1 MWNNTILQKK
11 HQNSL
16 KSRNTIKTFY
26 IDRPPVHLECAVGGG
41 EGSKYKQP
49 SKKRDIYTIYSSNSK
64 KSIYVKKWV

>member
-41 EGSKYKQP
+41 RGVNISNLQ
-49 SKKRDIYTIYSSNSK
+49 KRGIYTLFIHRT
-64 KSIYVKKWV
+64 VKKVFM